1 MHEAPELLYSTTVF
15 TGAVFDVVEERIR
28 LATGHIRRF
37 ALIRHPGA
45 AVILPRQDDGTLFV
59 IQQYRHALRKT
70 LLEFPAGTLESGETP
85 LACAQ
90 REIAEEIGYAAR
102 QWEDLGQLYP
112 APGFC
117 NEVQYCFFAT
127 DLTPCV
133 AQADE
138 DELIE
143 VVSMSST
150 QIAQAIQTGEMMDGK
165 SIALYTRAHLR
176 GLV

>member
-1 MHEAPELLYSTTVF
+1 MPVLLDDKQ
-15 TGAVFDVVEERIR
+15 G
-28 LATGHIRRF
+28 
-37 ALIRHPGA
+37 
-45 AVILPRQDDGTLFV
+45 AVILARQDDGGTWMA
-59 IQQYRHALRKT
+59 YERKAT
-70 LLEFPAGTLESGETP
+70 
-85 LACAQ
+85 
-90 REIAEEIGYAAR
+90 R